1 MKPKPVIKW
10 SGSKR
15 SQASEIISHFPDKID
30 TYYEPFCGGCSVA
43 FIIMYNQLIGKTPV
57 VHNFVLSDTNR
68 SLVQILNAVKTS
80 PQLMASY
87 YTMMWDA
94 LKKIEDIDG
103 KKEFYNKLRDK
114 YNEGKDPYDFM
125 VLNRLCYNGMIRYN
139 SKGEF
144 NSPFHINRDGI
155 RPDKFK
161 EIVNLWH
168 EVFNSYG
175 THLTIV
181 CQDYTEIKPTAN
193 DFVYMDPP
201 YANTKGMYN
210 STFSDEE
217 FFDFLRPIKCSYAF
231 SYNGK
236 SGNKD
241 QTVNIPEELYT
252 EHYYIKSGNSS
263 FKRLK
268 SDKSAVVYE
277 SLYLKKWMN

>member
-1 MKPKPVIKW
+1 MKT
-10 SGSKR
+10 
-15 SQASEIISHFPDKID
+15 D

-43 FIIMYNQLIGKTPV
+43 FIVMYNELIGKTPV
-57 VHNFVLSDTNR
+57 VRNFVLSDTNR
-68 SLVQILNAVKTS
+68 SLIQILNAVKTN
-80 PQLMASY
+80 PQLMVSY
-87 YTMMWDA
+87 YTMMWEA
-94 LKKIEDIDG
+94 LKKIEGIDG

-155 RPDKFK
+155 RPDKFN
-161 EIVNLWH
+161 EIVSLWH

-201 YANTKGMYN
+201 YANSKTLYDGGFD
-210 STFSDEE
+210 SER
-217 FFDFLRPIKCSYAF
+217 FFNFVRGLGCQYAL
-231 SYNGK
+231 SYNGI
-236 SGNKD
+236 SGATDNTAD
-241 QTVNIPEELYT
+241 VPADLYT
-252 EHYYIKSGNSS
+252 DHLYITSGNSS
-263 FKRLK
+263 FKRIK
-268 SDKSAVVYE
+268 KIDTNAVVKE
-277 SLYLKKWMN
+277 SLYLKSFETL